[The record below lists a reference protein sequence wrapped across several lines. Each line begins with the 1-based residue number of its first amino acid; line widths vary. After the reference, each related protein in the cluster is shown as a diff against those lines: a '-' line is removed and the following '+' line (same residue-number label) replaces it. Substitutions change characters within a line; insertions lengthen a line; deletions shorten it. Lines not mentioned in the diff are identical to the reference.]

1 MLSVYL
7 LRMEKEWICWLMSFV
22 CCSFVKPSRSSSVS
36 VLFVLIASLSDVA
49 PLSSMMLPVYL
60 MRIEKRGLLM
70 NVICVLVFFVFTIQ
84 IKCCKCCVWF
94 QCFTYWCCPCVSNAV
109 DCWFGENG
117 KEWIVDGC
125 HVGIVCLH
133 LHLKSSSASVVF
145 DFNASLNDVAPV
157 SPMLLTVDLIRMKEW
172 LISEFSLCML
182 IPFEFTL

>member
-70 NVICVLVFFVFTIQ
+70 NVICVLVFLCSQSRLSV
-84 IKCCKCCVWF
+84 V
-94 QCFTYWCCPCVSNAV
+94 
-109 DCWFGENG
+109 
-117 KEWIVDGC
+117 
-125 HVGIVCLH
+125 
-133 LHLKSSSASVVF
+133 SVVF
-145 DFNASLNDVAPV
+145 DFNASLIDVAPA
-157 SPMLLTVDLIRMKEW
+157 SPMLLTVDLVRMEKSGLLTDAMW
-172 LISEFSLCML
+172 VSFVCIYISNRVQRVLCLISMLHSMTLLLCLQCCWLL
-182 IPFEFTL
+182 IW